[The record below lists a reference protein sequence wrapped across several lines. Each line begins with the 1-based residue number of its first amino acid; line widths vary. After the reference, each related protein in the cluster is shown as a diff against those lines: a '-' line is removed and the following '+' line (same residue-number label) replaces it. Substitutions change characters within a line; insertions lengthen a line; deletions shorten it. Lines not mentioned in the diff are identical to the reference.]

1 MGETAA
7 GEYAFQNGLGEPL
20 AGLEGC
26 ERVPFSPSLQV
37 FPVEEEQGAAPGAA
51 LSAASMP
58 AGMNVTVRL
67 PAEAQGLGEAA
78 VRDTTVALPG
88 GVQLSPSGANGLQAC
103 SEAQVGF
110 EGESS
115 SPDPLSPG
123 AVEGLRFS
131 DAPAACPA
139 ASKVG
144 VVRIRTP
151 DLAHELQGG
160 VYIAESAPN
169 GEVGKNPFGSLFAV
183 YIAAEDP
190 VSKVLVKLA
199 GEVVLNQETGQIT
212 STFKDT
218 PQVPFEELELHFFEG
233 PRASL
238 STPAFCG
245 VYSSEGLFTPWSA
258 GQPVLSAAG
267 FQITSGA
274 GGGACADPL
283 TFAPS
288 LTAGMLDPQAGAF
301 SPFTLTIARPDG
313 NQALRGLTVR
323 LPAGV
328 AAVIASLTPC
338 PEPQAAAGQC
348 GPESLIGPST
358 AIAGLGSEPITLPGR
373 AYLTGPYKGA
383 PFGIE
388 VLTPAVAGPF
398 NLGDVI
404 VRSRINVDPN
414 TAAVTI
420 ASDLIPTILKGVP
433 AQIKELNVT
442 ANRPGFEFN
451 PTNCSPARIQADLS
465 GSEGATA
472 SVSSPFQV
480 TGCQSLPF
488 APKLTAIAGGHG
500 SKANGTSLDVTVTS
514 GGINSGGVAQAG
526 IAKVDLQLPKALS
539 SRLST
544 LQKACT
550 EAVFD
555 ANPASC
561 DEASVIGNA
570 TIHTPVLKSPLS
582 GPAYLVSHGGAQ
594 FPDVEFV
601 LQGEG
606 ITLILDGK
614 TDIKDG
620 ITYSRF
626 ESTPDAPFTI
636 FETVLPAGP
645 HGVLTPNVSEKE
657 DFSLCKTSLQMPTEI
672 TSQNGIVIS
681 RNTSIA
687 LSGCAGVLS
696 AKSKLTNAELLVKAL
711 KACRKDKHKRLACE
725 KRARRRYPK
734 NKASHKPAKTK

>member
-1 MGETAA
+1 VDFASIGENDVNACPADTAIGIALVTLNLAQPPNGVFTEAVPVFNLVPAPGEPARFGFEDTKVPIILDTSVRSGGDYGVDVAVRNTTQAAQLLSSVVTLWGEPQSASHDGSRGWACIRGKEVNGETCVAPGQRSSTPFLTLPTSCAGPLSTLISAESWMGETAA

-288 LTAGMLDPQAGAF
+288 LTARPAGGRVLAVHADDRAPGWQPGAAGPDGAF
-301 SPFTLTIARPDG
+301 AR
-313 NQALRGLTVR
+313 RGRCGHR
-323 LPAGV
+323 LAD
-328 AAVIASLTPC
+328 AVPRTTSS
-338 PEPQAAAGQC
+338 G
-348 GPESLIGPST
+348 
-358 AIAGLGSEPITLPGR
+358 
-373 AYLTGPYKGA
+373 GA
-383 PFGIE
+383 
-388 VLTPAVAGPF
+388 
-398 NLGDVI
+398 
-404 VRSRINVDPN
+404 VRSGKPDR
-414 TAAVTI
+414 A
-420 ASDLIPTILKGVP
+420 
-433 AQIKELNVT
+433 LNGDRGSRLRT
-442 ANRPGFEFN
+442 DHATRPG
-451 PTNCSPARIQADLS
+451 
-465 GSEGATA
+465 
-472 SVSSPFQV
+472 VS
-480 TGCQSLPF
+480 
-488 APKLTAIAGGHG
+488 
-500 SKANGTSLDVTVTS
+500 DW
-514 GGINSGGVAQAG
+514 
-526 IAKVDLQLPKALS
+526 
-539 SRLST
+539 
-544 LQKACT
+544 
-550 EAVFD
+550 
-555 ANPASC
+555 
-561 DEASVIGNA
+561 
-570 TIHTPVLKSPLS
+570 PV
-582 GPAYLVSHGGAQ
+582 
-594 FPDVEFV
+594 
-601 LQGEG
+601 
-606 ITLILDGK
+606 
-614 TDIKDG
+614 
-620 ITYSRF
+620 
-626 ESTPDAPFTI
+626 
-636 FETVLPAGP
+636 
-645 HGVLTPNVSEKE
+645 
-657 DFSLCKTSLQMPTEI
+657 
-672 TSQNGIVIS
+672 
-681 RNTSIA
+681 
-687 LSGCAGVLS
+687 
-696 AKSKLTNAELLVKAL
+696 
-711 KACRKDKHKRLACE
+711 
-725 KRARRRYPK
+725 
-734 NKASHKPAKTK
+734 